1 MSPPASLMLTW
12 LIPEAWGQTTRDPH
26 HHHVT
31 MTGSQGSQ
39 SFWESYNPESRRML
53 CYVCSNVWIFALILM
68 WSEECGQRHTAHAEH
83 PMMSPGHWPRSLV
96 LVSSQSSS
104 HSLTISTFPG
114 LCNCPD
120 VSSPAF
126 ASSQATYAN
135 QSRAQMSRL
144 GMGGESWEM
153 FQTHGCDVR
162 WGTTRLPSPSALAVK
177 CAPIQILTPRAA
189 PSCLLKHSYNWS
201 SQLSWFLFKDV
212 WCRYVLTPTSPYSP
226 LTTIHLF
233 LLLFYCYRDSSSW
246 QKTVS
251 GRSKCF
257 RKTNEA
263 NVNFLPVVF
272 RSNNVFRFTRR
283 KKKQLKLS

>member
-1 MSPPASLMLTW
+1 MLTW

-26 HHHVT
+26 HHLVT

-39 SFWESYNPESRRML
+39 SFWESYNPESRRNVMCVFKCL
-53 CYVCSNVWIFALILM
+53 NICSDFNVVWGM
-68 WSEECGQRHTAHAEH
+68 WPETHGTRSTSDDVSW
-83 PMMSPGHWPRSLV
+83 PLWPRSLV

-153 FQTHGCDVR
+153 FQTHGCDVW

-189 PSCLLKHSYNWS
+189 PSCLPKHSYNWS

-212 WCRYVLTPTSPYSP
+212 WCRYVLTPISPYSP

-233 LLLFYCYRDSSSW
+233 LLLFYCYRVSSSW